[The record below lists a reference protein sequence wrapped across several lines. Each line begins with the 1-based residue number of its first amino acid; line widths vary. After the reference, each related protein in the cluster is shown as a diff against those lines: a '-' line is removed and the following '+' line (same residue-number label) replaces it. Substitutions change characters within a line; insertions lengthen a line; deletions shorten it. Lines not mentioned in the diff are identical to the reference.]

1 MHTLTLTVQNDEIW
15 QQLLSFVRQFPASQI
30 RLQSEEKEHIHSSV
44 SAWDDMRKALPL
56 LSGVELSRSQPAI
69 QQRDLF

>member
-1 MHTLTLTVQNDEIW
+1 MHTLTLTVQNDEVW
-15 QQLLSFVRQFPASQI
+15 QQLLSFVRQLPASQI
-30 RLQSEEKEHIHSSV
+30 RVQSEEKDKTQLST

-56 LSGVELSRSQPAI
+56 LSGVELNRSQPAI